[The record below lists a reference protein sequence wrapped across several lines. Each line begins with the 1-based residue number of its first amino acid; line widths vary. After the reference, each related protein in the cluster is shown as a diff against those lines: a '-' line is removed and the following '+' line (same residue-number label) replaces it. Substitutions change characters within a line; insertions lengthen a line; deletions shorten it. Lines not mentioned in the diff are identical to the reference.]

1 MSDST
6 WTSELSRK
14 WTSTNRTIPI
24 VVYTNRIISW
34 GNSQGKEL
42 WRQAMCSP
50 LVPKSRG
57 PTTSSTPPRLS
68 AAASTLA
75 RIRRITSNS
84 LSLNKGLFI
93 INQWETA
100 SATRKDTIRKKE
112 IVCLE
117 KATRKAPIPSVV
129 ELSSRTA
136 PRQCARSTLDQSLL
150 WSTRSSTR
158 TLRLS

>member
-6 WTSELSRK
+6 WTSELSKK
-14 WTSTNRTIPI
+14 WTITNRTIPI
-24 VVYTNRIISW
+24 VVYTNRISSW

-42 WRQAMCSP
+42 WRPMCSP
-50 LVPKSRG
+50 PVPKSRG
-57 PTTSSTPPRLS
+57 PTTNSTPQRLS

-84 LSLNKGLFI
+84 LSLNKGLFN

-100 SATRKDTIRKKE
+100 SATRKDTTRKKE
-112 IVCLE
+112 IVSLE
-117 KATRKAPIPSVV
+117 KATRKAPTPSEV
-129 ELSSRTA
+129 EPSSRTA
-136 PRQCARSTLDQSLL
+136 PRLCVHSTSDQSLL
-150 WSTRSSTR
+150 WSTRFFTR